1 MWPGTG
7 AAKVDQRHAPRRVP
21 IRPSGSK
28 AHNPPRWSRA
38 PPRSLTARCTPRTPA
53 AQLRPVL
60 VKGATGAV
68 ITVDGRPIALM
79 GFTVTAGKMTTS
91 DIITDTEHPAHIDLG
106 TTGD

>member
-1 MWPGTG
+1 
-7 AAKVDQRHAPRRVP
+7 
-21 IRPSGSK
+21 
-28 AHNPPRWSRA
+28 
-38 PPRSLTARCTPRTPA
+38 
-53 AQLRPVL
+53 VL